1 MLVDL
6 LLSCMHFDTIEIES
20 VLNLPKEGSIHSCS
34 QCREQVEIINV
45 SNPYR
50 NPNEIKSGDG
60 QTSMVE
66 E

>member
-20 VLNLPKEGSIHSCS
+20 VLSLPKEGSIHTCS
-34 QCREQVEIINV
+34 QCKEQVEILNV
-45 SNPYR
+45 TSPYR
-50 NPNEIKSGDG
+50 KSDEIKSGDG